1 MNIVDATAD
10 YERWLG
16 QHVRLVSA
24 DLERKHELMRRDAF
38 SFLRGTY
45 YRYVE
50 RFPELCPELV
60 GAPRVAAVGDL
71 HVENFGTLRDREGR
85 LVWGVDDLD
94 EADRLPY
101 AVDLVRLSASALLA
115 GEAGR
120 MGLGRPQIAG
130 AILEG
135 YASGIDGGAAPVVL
149 GERRRWLTTLLE
161 PLLHEP
167 LEFWQA
173 LSDLPEA
180 TRRLESGARAVL
192 ELVRPGTGWKYRL
205 HTRIAGVGSLGRP
218 RIVALGEWEGG
229 FVARQLKGVPPPAS
243 RRTSLGA
250 GSRTP
255 RVDDGDPWAVE
266 RDGWIAQRLAPDNV
280 KLDLAHI
287 SRKRVDRR
295 LLVAMGREA
304 AHRHV
309 RTRGGRDA
317 ITADLASRP
326 PDWLERAAEAV
337 AADTRSDYEAWRGQ

>member
-149 GERRRWLTTLLE
+149 GERR
-161 PLLHEP
+161 
-167 LEFWQA
+167 
-173 LSDLPEA
+173 
-180 TRRLESGARAVL
+180 
-192 ELVRPGTGWKYRL
+192 
-205 HTRIAGVGSLGRP
+205 
-218 RIVALGEWEGG
+218 
-229 FVARQLKGVPPPAS
+229 
-243 RRTSLGA
+243 
-250 GSRTP
+250 
-255 RVDDGDPWAVE
+255 
-266 RDGWIAQRLAPDNV
+266 
-280 KLDLAHI
+280 
-287 SRKRVDRR
+287 
-295 LLVAMGREA
+295 
-304 AHRHV
+304 
-309 RTRGGRDA
+309 
-317 ITADLASRP
+317 
-326 PDWLERAAEAV
+326 
-337 AADTRSDYEAWRGQ
+337 